1 MATQTVETWQDG
13 VLIETR
19 EVEVPDVPSGPLQVM
34 VDPQALADARASIA
48 TATTI
53 AALRKATL
61 AALDLLN
68 PASQA

>member
-13 VLIETR
+13 KLIESR
-19 EVEVPDVPSGPLQVM
+19 EVEVPDPQPTPMQVT
-34 VDPQALADARASIA
+34 VDPQALADAQAGIA
-48 TATTI
+48 AATTV

-68 PASQA
+68 PGT